1 MNMEQGVQQDQEI
14 QAFLKNV
21 KQVFMVMSGKGGVG
35 KSTMAAG
42 IAASFAAQGLQ
53 TGLLDID
60 VHGPSIAR
68 IMGLTGMPL
77 EAVNGKIQPYAYSD
91 NLKIISMQGFLQ
103 HQDDAVIWR
112 GPLKIGVIKQFLID
126 VDWGPLDVL
135 VIDSPPGTGDEPLT
149 IAQFIPGCGAVVVT
163 TPQGV
168 ALADVRK
175 SLNFCRQ
182 VGMKVVGVIENMSGY
197 VCPAC
202 GHNADIF
209 KSGGGEALA
218 REFDV
223 PFLGRMPIDPL
234 VVIAGDDGVS
244 AMDRSPAMK
253 EAVEKIAGHILAGT
267 EAESQ
272 QTKGGKKMQKIAVP
286 VVGGVLSSHFGHC
299 EEFLFASV
307 ADNKIT
313 GVEKLVP
320 PPHEPGVIPN
330 WLAQQGATVVLVG
343 GMGERAQQ
351 ILESKGV
358 AVICGVQPGNPVDIV
373 NQYLARNLVVGGN
386 ACNHDGESDHGCGH

>member
-1 MNMEQGVQQDQEI
+1 MEQGVPKEPEI
-14 QAFLKNV
+14 QEFLKNV

-42 IAASFAAQGLQ
+42 IAASFAAKGLQ
-53 TGLLDID
+53 TGLMDID

-77 EAVNGKIQPYAYSD
+77 STMDGKIQPYAHSE

-103 HQDDAVIWR
+103 NQDDAVIWR
-112 GPLKIGVIKQFLID
+112 GPLKIGVIKQFMTD
-126 VDWGPLDVL
+126 VDWGALDVL

-149 IAQFIPGCGAVVVT
+149 VAQFIPDCGAIVVT

-182 VGMKVVGVIENMSGY
+182 VGMDVVGIIENMSGY
-197 VCPAC
+197 VCPEC
-202 GHNADIF
+202 GHHADIF

-218 REFDV
+218 REFNV

-234 VVIAGDDGVS
+234 VVGAGDDGVS
-244 AMDRSPAMK
+244 ALERSAAMK
-253 EAVEKIAGHILAGT
+253 AAMTEIINNILSGA
-267 EAESQ
+267 AEM
-272 QTKGGKKMQKIAVP
+272 KGEITMEKIAVP
-286 VVGGVLSSHFGHC
+286 VVGGMLSSHFGHC
-299 EEFLFASV
+299 EEFLFA
-307 ADNKIT
+307 T
-313 GVEKLVP
+313 VENGAVTKTENLIP

-343 GMGERAQQ
+343 GMGERAQE
-351 ILESKGV
+351 ILQSHGV
-358 AVICGVQPGNPVDIV
+358 AVVCGVQPDKPLEIIKN
-373 NQYLARNLVVGGN
+373 YLARNLTVGGN
-386 ACNHDGESDHGCGH
+386 ACNHDGDEDHHCGH

>member
-1 MNMEQGVQQDQEI
+1 MSEMEQGVPKEPEI
-14 QAFLKNV
+14 QEFLKNV

-42 IAASFAAQGLQ
+42 IAASFAAKGLK
-53 TGLLDID
+53 TGLMDID

-77 EAVNGKIQPYAYSD
+77 NTMDGKIQPYAHSE

-103 HQDDAVIWR
+103 NQDDAVIWR
-112 GPLKIGVIKQFLID
+112 GPLKIGVIKQFMTD
-126 VDWGPLDVL
+126 VDWGALDVL

-149 IAQFIPGCGAVVVT
+149 VAQFIPDCGAIVVT

-182 VGMKVVGVIENMSGY
+182 VGMEVVGIIENMSGY
-197 VCPAC
+197 VCPQC
-202 GHNADIF
+202 GHHADIF

-218 REFDV
+218 LEFNV
-223 PFLGRMPIDPL
+223 PFLGRMPIDPS
-234 VVIAGDDGVS
+234 VVAAGDDGAS
-244 AMDRSPAMK
+244 ALERSGAMK
-253 EAVEKIAGHILAGT
+253 AAMTQIVENILSGA
-267 EAESQ
+267 AE
-272 QTKGGKKMQKIAVP
+272 TKGEITMEKIAVP
-286 VVGGVLSSHFGHC
+286 VVGGMLSSHFGHC
-299 EEFLFASV
+299 EEFMFATV
-307 ADNKIT
+307 ENGKVTKI
-313 GVEKLVP
+313 ENLVP

-343 GMGERAQQ
+343 GMGERAQE
-351 ILESKGV
+351 ILQSRGV
-358 AVICGVQPGNPVDIV
+358 AVLCGVQPDQPLEIV
-373 NQYLARNLVVGGN
+373 NRYLERNLTVGGN
-386 ACNHDGESDHGCGH
+386 SCNHDGDEDHHCGH

>member
-1 MNMEQGVQQDQEI
+1 MIQVEQGVQQEPEI
-14 QAFLKNV
+14 QEVLKGV

-42 IAASFAAQGLQ
+42 IATAFAQKGLR

-77 EAVNGKIQPYAYSD
+77 DTVNGKIQPYQHSD

-149 IAQFIPGCGAVVVT
+149 IAQFIPGCGGIVVT

-182 VGMKVVGVIENMSGY
+182 VGMNIVGVIENMSGY
-197 VCPAC
+197 VCPEC
-202 GHNADIF
+202 GHHAAIF
-209 KSGGGEALA
+209 KIGGGEELA
-218 REFDV
+218 RAFNV

-234 VVIAGDDGVS
+234 VVGAGDDGVS
-244 AMDRSPAMK
+244 ALERSSVMNAAI
-253 EAVEKIAGHILAGT
+253 EEIIGNILSGAD
-267 EAESQ
+267 EV
-272 QTKGGKKMQKIAVP
+272 KGGNSMEKIAVP
-286 VVGGVLSSHFGHC
+286 VVGGMLSSHFGHC
-299 EEFLFASV
+299 EEFLFAT
-307 ADNKIT
+307 AEDGKIT
-313 GVEKLVP
+313 GMSKLVP

-330 WLAQQGATVVLVG
+330 WLAEQGATVVLVG
-343 GMGERAQQ
+343 GMGERAQD
-351 ILESKGV
+351 ILKSRGV
-358 AVICGVQPGNPVDIV
+358 AVICGVQPGNPVELV
-373 NQYLARNLVVGGN
+373 NQYLAKNLTAGGN
-386 ACNHDGESDHGCGH
+386 SCNHEEGDHHDCGH

>member
-1 MNMEQGVQQDQEI
+1 MEQGVPKEPEI
-14 QAFLKNV
+14 QEFLKSV
-21 KQVFMVMSGKGGVG
+21 KRVFMVMSGKGGVG

-42 IAASFAAQGLQ
+42 IAASFAAKGLK
-53 TGLLDID
+53 TGLMDID

-77 EAVNGKIQPYAYSD
+77 STMEGKIQPYAHSE

-103 HQDDAVIWR
+103 NQDDAVIWR
-112 GPLKIGVIKQFLID
+112 GPLKIGVIKQFMTD
-126 VDWGPLDVL
+126 VDWGALDVL

-149 IAQFIPGCGAVVVT
+149 VAQFIPDCGAIVVT

-182 VGMKVVGVIENMSGY
+182 VGMDVVGIIENMSGY
-197 VCPAC
+197 VCPQC
-202 GHNADIF
+202 GHHADIF

-218 REFDV
+218 REFNV

-234 VVIAGDDGVS
+234 VVAAGDDGVS
-244 AMDRSPAMK
+244 ALDRSVAMK
-253 EAVEKIAGHILAGT
+253 AAMTEIVDNILSGA
-267 EAESQ
+267 AE
-272 QTKGGKKMQKIAVP
+272 TKGEITMEKIAVP
-286 VVGGVLSSHFGHC
+286 VVGGMLSSHFGHC
-299 EEFLFASV
+299 EEFMFA
-307 ADNKIT
+307 T
-313 GVEKLVP
+313 VENGKVTKTENLVP

-343 GMGERAQQ
+343 GMGERAQE
-351 ILESKGV
+351 ILQSRGV
-358 AVICGVQPGNPVDIV
+358 AVVCGVQPDKPLEIV
-373 NQYLARNLVVGGN
+373 NRYLERNLTVGGN
-386 ACNHDGESDHGCGH
+386 SCNHDGDEDHHCGH

>member
-1 MNMEQGVQQDQEI
+1 VEQGLQPEPEI
-14 QAFLKNV
+14 QEFLKGV

-35 KSTMAAG
+35 KSTMAAS
-42 IAASFAAQGLQ
+42 IATAFAEKGMR
-53 TGLLDID
+53 TGLLDVD

-77 EAVNGKIQPYAYSD
+77 DSVNGKIQPYPYSD

-112 GPLKIGVIKQFLID
+112 GPLKIGVIKQFLTD

-149 IAQFIPGCGAVVVT
+149 IAQFIPGCGAIVVT

-182 VGMKVVGVIENMSGY
+182 LGMNIVGVIENMSGY
-197 VCPAC
+197 ICPEC
-202 GHNADIF
+202 GHHAAIF
-209 KSGGGEALA
+209 KVGGGEALA
-218 REFDV
+218 REFNV
-223 PFLGRMPIDPL
+223 PFLGRMPLDPL
-234 VVIAGDDGVS
+234 VVMACDDGVS
-244 AMDRSPAMK
+244 VLERSSSMK
-253 EAVEKIAGHILAGT
+253 KAVDEIISNILEGAK
-267 EAESQ
+267 EL
-272 QTKGGKKMQKIAVP
+272 KGGQGMKKVAVP
-286 VVGGVLSSHFGHC
+286 VAEGILSSHFGHC
-299 EEFLFASV
+299 EHFLFATV
-307 ADNKIT
+307 EEGKIT
-313 GVEKLVP
+313 GMEKLIP

-330 WLAQQGATVVLVG
+330 WLAEQGATVVLVG

-351 ILESKGV
+351 ILESRGV
-358 AVICGVQPGNPVDIV
+358 AVICGIQPGNPVEIV
-373 NQYLARNLVVGGN
+373 NQYLSQNLTVGGN
-386 ACNHDGESDHGCGH
+386 ACNHDGDDHHDCGH

>member
-1 MNMEQGVQQDQEI
+1 MEQGVPKEPEI
-14 QAFLKNV
+14 QEFLKNV

-42 IAASFAAQGLQ
+42 IAASFAAKGLK
-53 TGLLDID
+53 TGLMDID

-77 EAVNGKIQPYAYSD
+77 STMDGKIQPYAHSE

-103 HQDDAVIWR
+103 NQDDAVIWR
-112 GPLKIGVIKQFLID
+112 GPLKIGVIKQFMTD
-126 VDWGPLDVL
+126 VDWGALDVL

-149 IAQFIPGCGAVVVT
+149 VAQFIPDCGAIVVT

-182 VGMKVVGVIENMSGY
+182 VGMDVVGIIENMSGY
-197 VCPAC
+197 VCPQC
-202 GHNADIF
+202 GHHADIF

-218 REFDV
+218 LEFNV

-234 VVIAGDDGVS
+234 VVAAGDDGVS
-244 AMDRSPAMK
+244 ALEHSGAMK
-253 EAVEKIAGHILAGT
+253 AAMTEIVDNILSGA
-267 EAESQ
+267 AE
-272 QTKGGKKMQKIAVP
+272 TKGEIVMEKIAVP
-286 VVGGVLSSHFGHC
+286 VVGGMLSSHFGHC
-299 EEFLFASV
+299 EEFLFA
-307 ADNKIT
+307 T
-313 GVEKLVP
+313 VENGAVTKTENLTP

-343 GMGERAQQ
+343 GMGERAQE
-351 ILESKGV
+351 ILQSRGV
-358 AVICGVQPGNPVDIV
+358 AVICGVQPDQPLEIV
-373 NQYLARNLVVGGN
+373 NRYLERNLTVGGN
-386 ACNHDGESDHGCGH
+386 SCNHDGDEDHHCGH

>member
-1 MNMEQGVQQDQEI
+1 MEQGVPKEPEI
-14 QAFLKNV
+14 QEFLKNV

-42 IAASFAAQGLQ
+42 IAASFAAKGLQ
-53 TGLLDID
+53 TGLMDID

-77 EAVNGKIQPYAYSD
+77 STMDGKIQPYAHSE

-103 HQDDAVIWR
+103 NQDDAVIWR
-112 GPLKIGVIKQFLID
+112 GPLKIGVIKQFMTD
-126 VDWGPLDVL
+126 VDWGALDVL

-149 IAQFIPGCGAVVVT
+149 VAQFIPDCGAIVVT

-182 VGMKVVGVIENMSGY
+182 VGMEVVGIIENMSGY
-197 VCPAC
+197 VCPEC
-202 GHNADIF
+202 GHHADIF

-218 REFDV
+218 LEFNV

-234 VVIAGDDGVS
+234 VVAAGDDGVS
-244 AMDRSPAMK
+244 AVERSAAMK
-253 EAVEKIAGHILAGT
+253 AALTEIVDNILSGA
-267 EAESQ
+267 AE
-272 QTKGGKKMQKIAVP
+272 TKGEIAMEKIAVP
-286 VVGGVLSSHFGHC
+286 VVGGMLSSHFGHC
-299 EEFLFASV
+299 EEFLFA
-307 ADNKIT
+307 T
-313 GVEKLVP
+313 VENGAVTKTENLIP

-343 GMGERAQQ
+343 GMGERAQE
-351 ILESKGV
+351 ILQSRGV
-358 AVICGVQPGNPVDIV
+358 AVVCGVQPDKPLEIINR
-373 NQYLARNLVVGGN
+373 YLARNLTVGGN
-386 ACNHDGESDHGCGH
+386 ACNHDGDEDHHCGH